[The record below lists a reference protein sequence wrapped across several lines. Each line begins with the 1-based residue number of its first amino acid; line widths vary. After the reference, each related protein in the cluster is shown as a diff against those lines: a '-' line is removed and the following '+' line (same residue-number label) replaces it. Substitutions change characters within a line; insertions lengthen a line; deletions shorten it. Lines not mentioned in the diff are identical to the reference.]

1 MATDLSPQETP
12 RPIVNLFFL
21 IDRSISLRGIKIG
34 QVNESMANVIP
45 IINEISQNNA
55 DAQINISVLL
65 FSAGTEWL
73 YQEPKKPENFLWK
86 DVSADGRATSLGEAC
101 YKLNEKLTRKEG
113 GFMSIS
119 NNYAPVII
127 LMSDGDPTDDF
138 KTGITKLKHNK
149 WFNVA
154 LKFAIAIGDDCNI
167 DNLVQFAGNPES
179 VIAVHDI
186 RDLKT
191 AIRLVAVTAS
201 QIGSQSSLIDESD
214 SAAKEAEFNE
224 EGTKQKILKAKIHDQ
239 IDDMTG
245 VKDIDTSMYKGEFDD
260 FM

>member
-21 IDRSISLRGIKIG
+21 IDTSISMRGIKIG

-45 IINEISQNNA
+45 IINDISQNNA

-138 KTGITKLKHNK
+138 KTGIAKLKHNK
-149 WFNVA
+149 WFNLA

-167 DNLVQFAGNPES
+167 DNLVQFAGSPES

-191 AIRLVAVTAS
+191 AIKLVSVTAS
-201 QIGSQSSLIDESD
+201 QIGSQSSIIDDSD
-214 SAAKEAEFNE
+214 KAIGEADFKS
-224 EGTKQKILKAKIHDQ
+224 EGSKQETLNAKIHDQ
-239 IDDMTG
+239 IDDLQG
-245 VKDIDTSMYKGEFDD
+245 VNGIDTSLYKDD
-260 FM
+260 FVGL

>member
-21 IDRSISLRGIKIG
+21 IDTSVSMKGIKIG
-34 QVNESMANVIP
+34 QVNESMSNVIP
-45 IINEISQNNA
+45 IINEISQNNP
-55 DAQINISVLL
+55 DAQIKISVLL
-65 FSAGTEWL
+65 FSAGAEWL
-73 YQEPKKPENFLWK
+73 YEEPKKPEHFLWK
-86 DVSADGRATSLGEAC
+86 DVSADGKATSLGEAC
-101 YKLNEKLTRKEG
+101 YKLNKKLSRKEG
-113 GFMSIS
+113 GFLAVS

-149 WFNVA
+149 WFNLA

-167 DNLVQFAGNPES
+167 DNLVQFTGNSES

-191 AIRLVAVTAS
+191 AIRLVTVTAS
-201 QIGSQSSLIDESD
+201 QIGSQSSIIDDSD
-214 SAAKEAEFNE
+214 NSTDEADSKT
-224 EGTKQKILKAKIHDQ
+224 EGTKQETLNAKIHDQ
-239 IDDMTG
+239 IDDMPG
-245 VKDIDTSMYKGEFDD
+245 VDSIDPSMYKGEFDD
-260 FM
+260 M